1 MKRQTINFIVL
12 SLLYININ
20 MFFFTM
26 VAVQSNNVG
35 YKDYYKILSVEKSAT
50 KRDIKKAYRKL
61 ALQWHPDKNPENVKE
76 ATEKFNE
83 IGEAYEVLSDDEKR
97 KQYDLEDGTNGGFDF
112 SGFGSRTNAN
122 DIFKDFFG
130 GKDPFESMKDMFN
143 DGGFFEDDFF
153 EENSNTLQEQIYDD
167 LLKFYKKYKKTAANK
182 QNVDKILS
190 KYKGKEK
197 KLYKKLK
204 RKYGEAPSS
213 LLNLNNDNNSGGAG
227 FPDLFAGFGDF
238 GNFGGGIDGATFSFS
253 SSSSFGGGNNVGTFE
268 RTETVIQNGRR
279 VTKKVR
285 SDGED
290 TIAEVEETIG
300 GHTRRRKG
308 RRKRRTATNNNL
320 DDKRGW

>member
-1 MKRQTINFIVL
+1 MNDNTRAAYDAEMKELERMTQEFMKRG
-12 SLLYININ
+12 
-20 MFFFTM
+20 
-26 VAVQSNNVG
+26 APG
-35 YKDYYKILSVEKSAT
+35 
-50 KRDIKKAYRKL
+50 
-61 ALQWHPDKNPENVKE
+61 
-76 ATEKFNE
+76 
-83 IGEAYEVLSDDEKR
+83 DDEDEG
-97 KQYDLEDGTNGGFDF
+97 QGGYT
-112 SGFGSRTNAN
+112 GE
-122 DIFKDFFG
+122 
-130 GKDPFESMKDMFN
+130 P
-143 DGGFFEDDFF
+143 
-153 EENSNTLQEQIYDD
+153 
-167 LLKFYKKYKKTAANK
+167 
-182 QNVDKILS
+182 LS

-197 KLYKKLK
+197 KLCKKLK

-320 DDKRGW
+320 DDKIGL